1 MTPFAN
7 DQMGPKKILNSF
19 YTNISKTLY
28 HPTYNIFACGI
39 RNPGMRNTAQEI
51 RNHTYDWNPESMAW
65 NPESK
70 TVFGATLYKRQRY
83 SCTIYN

>member
-1 MTPFAN
+1 MH
-7 DQMGPKKILNSF
+7 NSDSG
-19 YTNISKTLY
+19 IRK
-28 HPTYNIFACGI
+28 IFACGI

-51 RNHTYDWNPESMAW
+51 RNHTYDWNPDSMAW